1 MMKRKQTVFLT
12 VLFLILAV
20 LGGSVTSW
28 AQSQSQGQSQ
38 GQSSGEKRVFDEAR
52 LFSEKEA
59 GELETEIQ
67 SMREAMN
74 MDVVIV
80 TTDDAG
86 GKTAAKYAED
96 FYIDNEFGTGKDYSG
111 VLFLIDMDNR
121 EIYILPVGTMNRFLT
136 DERWNAILD
145 DAYNEIGQKEYGACA
160 QSFLNG
166 VTKYYKAGIP
176 NGQYNYDEET
186 GKVSVYRS
194 IRWYEAALALIIGV
208 SAGAVACGGVAAR
221 YSMKGTRILAK
232 NSLMAYRGVSQFQY
246 SSQTD
251 DLVNKTVTHVFIP
264 PSNKGGG
271 GGGGGFSSGGRS
283 TTHTSSGR
291 TMGGGGRKF

>member
-1 MMKRKQTVFLT
+1 MTKRKQTVFLT

-20 LGGSVTSW
+20 LGGTVTAW
-28 AQSQSQGQSQ
+28 AQSQNQEKG
-38 GQSSGEKRVFDEAR
+38 SGEKRVFDEAG

-67 SMREAMN
+67 SMREDMN

-80 TTDDAG
+80 TTEDAG
-86 GKTAAKYAED
+86 GKTASKYAGD

-121 EIYILPVGTMNRFLT
+121 EIYILPVGEMNRFLT
-136 DERWNAILD
+136 DERWKAILD
-145 DAYNEIGQKEYGACA
+145 DAYNEVSKKEYGACA
-160 QSFLNG
+160 QGFLKG
-166 VTKYYKAGIP
+166 VTQYYRAGIP

-194 IRWYEAALALIIGV
+194 IRWYEAALAVVIGL
-208 SAGAVACGGVAAR
+208 SAAAAACGGVAAR
-221 YSMKGTRILAK
+221 YSMKGTRVSAK
-232 NSLMAYRGVSQFQY
+232 NSLMAYRGVSQFRY
-246 SSQTD
+246 SDQTD
-251 DLVNKTVTHVFIP
+251 DLIHTAVTHVYIP
-264 PSNKGGG
+264 PSNKGSGG